1 MHACSLFIDKLRET
15 RQATNGYEV
24 VTIGTGIYTGI
35 YFTPDR
41 GELRDAIVCK
51 FKWMEN

>member
-24 VTIGTGIYTGI
+24 VTIGTGIYI
-35 YFTPDR
+35 TPDR